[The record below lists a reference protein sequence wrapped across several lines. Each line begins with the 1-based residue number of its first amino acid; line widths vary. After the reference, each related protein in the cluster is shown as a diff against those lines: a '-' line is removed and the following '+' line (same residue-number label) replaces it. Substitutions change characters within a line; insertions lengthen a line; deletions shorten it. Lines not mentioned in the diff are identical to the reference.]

1 MIVDQV
7 SAEARSGPGR
17 WSFLAAAGLALV
29 AALLAGFTLRAW
41 GEVGGTNSYAL
52 LADAFL
58 HGRFDSPTCFDI
70 DCARYAGKIYVIFPP
85 APALV
90 AMPLVAIFGPNATGF
105 LVLSGFMLAGVAW
118 IWFEIAARLGL
129 GREARIWT
137 TLAFV
142 FGTPAFYVGL
152 RGDNVWFFAQSFG
165 LLVTSLAVLA
175 AMDRR
180 LWLAGAMI
188 GLAFLTRQMTLF
200 LAPFLFALSRPK
212 EARLISFDRA
222 TIVDALR
229 LGLPLAAALA
239 VYLAY
244 NYARF
249 GSPLETGYAYIAAYP
264 DGEERSFI
272 TWRIEDL
279 GLFSKEYLLSNV
291 LYLFVQ
297 GFHAEFGGR
306 YMTELVR
313 MDPMG
318 TSLLAA
324 SPFLLFAFYARP
336 DAKLLT
342 GLLAIVAA
350 AGITLF
356 YHSNGFIQHN
366 VQRYVLDWLPALYV
380 LLLPA
385 LAGASE
391 RVDERLRL
399 FKLLAVY
406 ALGLNVAAFVITGIT
421 KGAI

>member
-1 MIVDQV
+1 MIVD
-7 SAEARSGPGR
+7 EASPGGRRGLSR
-17 WSFLAAAGLALV
+17 WSFVALAALGLV
-29 AALLAGFTLRAW
+29 AALLGAFALRAW

-70 DCARYAGKIYVIFPP
+70 DCARYAEKIYVIFPP
-85 APALV
+85 APAIV
-90 AMPLVAIFGPNATGF
+90 AMPLVAIFGPNASGF
-105 LVLSGFMLAGVAW
+105 LILSGLMLAGVAW
-118 IWFEIAARLGL
+118 SWFGIAGRLGL
-129 GREARIWT
+129 GREARLWAT
-137 TLAFV
+137 MAFV

-152 RGDNVWFFAQSFG
+152 RGDNVWFFAQTFG
-165 LLVTSLAVLA
+165 LLVSSVAVLA

-180 LWLAGAMI
+180 LWLAGMMI

-200 LAPFLFALSRPK
+200 LAPFLFALSRPRD
-212 EARLISFDRA
+212 ARLIAFDRA

-239 VYLAY
+239 VYLGY

-249 GSPLETGYAYIAAYP
+249 GSPLETGYGYIAAYP
-264 DGEERSFI
+264 SGDDRSFI

-279 GLFSKEYLLSNV
+279 GLFSKQYFLSNV

-306 YMTELVR
+306 YMTELLR
-313 MDPMG
+313 MDPSG

-324 SPFLLFAFYARP
+324 SPFVLFAFYARP
-336 DAKLLT
+336 DAKLLA

-380 LLLPA
+380 LMLPA
-385 LAGASE
+385 LAGVSE
-391 RVDERLRL
+391 RIDERLRL

-406 ALGLNVAAFVITGIT
+406 AVGLNVVAFVIAGVT